1 MGWNV
6 IGTCMCGYVVL
17 WNLFEF
23 VWGGD
28 VLKSQIH

>member
-6 IGTCMCGYVVL
+6 IGTYMGGYVVP

-28 VLKSQIH
+28 VLKYHIH